1 MSQGVNGVVVVDKP
15 AGCTSHDVVAKC
27 RKAFGTRKVGH
38 AGTLDPDVTGV
49 LVVAV
54 GHCTRLVR
62 YIGAHPKSYA
72 GEIALGTST
81 STLDASGQQTGQ
93 VDMSDV
99 TLDDV
104 RKAAAKLTGD
114 ILQVPPMVSAVRVGG
129 RRLHDM
135 AREGLEVER
144 EARPVTIHE
153 FDVLDEREPGVF
165 GVGVVCSP
173 GTYVRTLAAD
183 LGLALGGLAHLKS
196 LTRTAVGP
204 FGMDEAVDLARL
216 QADGAKVLMPPREA
230 VRGMPAVE
238 LDGDQAD
245 DLAHG
250 RRLSAESVGAEGAA
264 GPWAAFS
271 PTGKLVAVCR
281 TEGARF
287 QPEVVV
293 PT

>member
-15 AGCTSHDVVAKC
+15 SGCTSHDVVAKC

-38 AGTLDPDVTGV
+38 AGTLDPDVTGI

-54 GHCTRLVR
+54 GNCTRLVR

-72 GEIALGTST
+72 GEIALGVST
-81 STLDASGQQTGQ
+81 STLDAAGAETGR
-93 VDMSDV
+93 VDMSHV

-104 RKAAAKLTGD
+104 RSAATGLTGD

-129 RRLHDM
+129 RRLHEM

-153 FDVLDEREPGVF
+153 FDVVDERDPGVF
-165 GVGVVCSP
+165 GVRVVCSP
-173 GTYVRTLAAD
+173 GTYIRTLAAD
-183 LGLALGGLAHLKS
+183 LGAALGGLAHLQS
-196 LTRTAVGP
+196 LVRTAVGP
-204 FGMDEAVDLARL
+204 FGMDDAVDLARIV
-216 QADGAKVLMPPREA
+216 ADGVSVLMPLREA
-230 VRGMPAVE
+230 VRGMPPVK
-238 LDGDQAD
+238 LDERQAD

-250 RRLSAESVGAEGAA
+250 RRLSAETVGAQGAA
-264 GPWAAFS
+264 GPWAAFGPS
-271 PTGKLVAVCR
+271 GQLVAVCR
-281 TEGARF
+281 TEGTRF

-293 PT
+293 PS